1 MYALQLA
8 TTANMAEIL
17 AVVLR
22 TIGPEPAAAG
32 LSFPSQQ
39 SHGEPTL
46 SVLLTRK

>member
-32 LSFPSQQ
+32 LGFPSHQRLME
-39 SHGEPTL
+39 SRL
-46 SVLLTRK
+46 CRYS